1 MTDVLRV
8 AFVTGAAPDKW
19 AARWR
24 ERSRTR
30 LVLTMIEEADQRLA
44 LDDGSADM
52 VIARLPIDDADLH
65 VVRLYEELPV
75 AVVSR
80 EHAAAAY
87 DELPVADL
95 LDEQF
100 VLGPPAGVT
109 PTAVQLDFPSMT
121 QQDAVEVAASG
132 TGVVVLPMSVARLHQ
147 RKDVAHVVLT
157 DLPSTEVALVWKRDR
172 DGDDTQAFVGVVKGR
187 TSRSSR

>member
-1 MTDVLRV
+1 MTDGLRV

-19 AARWR
+19 ASRWR

-30 LVLTMIEEADQRLA
+30 LTLTMIEESEQRRVI
-44 LDDGSADM
+44 DDGTADM

-75 AVVSR
+75 AVVSV
-80 EHAAAAY
+80 EHPAAAY
-87 DELPVADL
+87 DELTIAEL

-109 PTAVQLDFPSMT
+109 PTVDQLDYPPMS
-121 QQDAVEVAASG
+121 QQEAVEVAASG
-132 TGVVVLPMSVARLHQ
+132 TGVVVLPMSIARLYQ
-147 RKDVAHVVLT
+147 RKDVAHVLLT
-157 DLPSTEVALVWKRDR
+157 DLPSTQMALVWKKDR
-172 DGDDTQAFVGVVKGR
+172 DDAETQAFVGVAKGR

>member
-1 MTDVLRV
+1 MSDVLRV
-8 AFVTGAAPDKW
+8 AFVTGSAPDKW

-30 LVLTMIEEADQRLA
+30 LALTMVEESEQRRV
-44 LDDGSADM
+44 LDDDTADM
-52 VIARLPIDDADLH
+52 VIARLPIDETDLH

-80 EHAAAAY
+80 EHPAAAY

-100 VLGPPAGVT
+100 VLGPPAGMT
-109 PTAVQLDFPSMT
+109 PVSDQLDFPPMS
-121 QQDAVEVAASG
+121 QRDAVEVAASG
-132 TGVVVLPMSVARLHQ
+132 SGVVVLPMSVARLLQ

-157 DLPSTEVALVWKRDR
+157 DLPSTQIALVWKRDR
-172 DGDDTQAFVGVVKGR
+172 DDDDTQAFVGVVKGR

>member
-1 MTDVLRV
+1 MTDGLRV

-19 AARWR
+19 ASRWR

-30 LVLTMIEEADQRLA
+30 LTLTMIDESEQRA
-44 LDDGSADM
+44 VLDDGTADM
-52 VIARLPIDDADLH
+52 VIARLPIQDADLH

-75 AVVSR
+75 VVVPV
-80 EHAAAAY
+80 EHPAAAY
-87 DELPVADL
+87 DELTIAEL

-109 PTAVQLDFPSMT
+109 PTVDQLPFPQMS
-121 QQDAVEVAASG
+121 QQDAVEVVASG
-132 TGVVVLPMSVARLHQ
+132 SGVVVLPMSIARLYQ
-147 RKDVAHVVLT
+147 RKDVVHVLLT
-157 DLPSTEVALVWKRDR
+157 DVPSTQMALVWKRDR
-172 DGDDTQAFVGVVKGR
+172 DDEETQAFVGVAKGR